1 MDWCKLSARYYLD
14 KAIAQQDDAGEV
26 MFTRALAYAADQ
38 EEGGFI
44 PAGMLHV
51 FSRSR
56 RYEATAGALVA
67 AGLWLPVRGGY
78 QITRW
83 EEWQSELEA
92 IARRRSAD
100 RDRKRRT
107 RAAAKAAQ
115 TNPNGAVDNPP
126 SRDNVSDANESF
138 EHSKNPPGLHV
149 RGQSADIPQES
160 FSSLSS
166 GTGGI
171 ESKKDPPN
179 PPQAGGHAGQH
190 SNCRACGTNPRGPTP
205 PPIPTPTPPPVAD
218 VLGTNG
224 QAIRGRHV
232 ETIAAEARKAITR
245 KDT

>member
-14 KAIAQQDDAGEV
+14 KAIAAQDDAGEV

-100 RDRKRRT
+100 RDRKRRERD
-107 RAAAKAAQ
+107 RAR
-115 TNPNGAVDNPP
+115 
-126 SRDNVSDANESF
+126 SRDNVSEANDT
-138 EHSKNPPGLHV
+138 
-149 RGQSADIPQES
+149 SAQLNGMSRDTSTDSPHP
-160 FSSLSS
+160 
-166 GTGGI
+166 I
-171 ESKKDPPN
+171 ESKNYPPN
-179 PPQAGGHAGQH
+179 PPQAGGHHGQH
-190 SNCRACGTNPRGPTP
+190 PNCRNCGTSPRGKP
-205 PPIPTPTPPPVAD
+205 PEPVPTPTPPPIAE
-218 VLGTNG
+218 VLAANG
-224 QAIRGRHV
+224 KPAPEAVKHAIAARARQAITPR
-232 ETIAAEARKAITR
+232 E
-245 KDT
+245 DT